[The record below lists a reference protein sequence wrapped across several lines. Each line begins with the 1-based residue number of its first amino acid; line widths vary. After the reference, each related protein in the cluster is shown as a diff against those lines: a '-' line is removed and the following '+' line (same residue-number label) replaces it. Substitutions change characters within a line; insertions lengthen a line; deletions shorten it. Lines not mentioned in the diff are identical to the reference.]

1 MERVGLD
8 TGFFIKVFEGDE
20 QVVRVWE
27 KIVDGELKAITSTLV
42 LFEMKRLFHK
52 LGRMEEW
59 DGVREAI
66 LLNCEVVPVDVE
78 VAENGASISH
88 GTGLPS
94 VDALIYAGLKGADK
108 FYTADRSFDVL
119 RRKRKPRIIML

>member
-20 QVVRVWE
+20 QVVRVW
-27 KIVDGELKAITSTLV
+27 
-42 LFEMKRLFHK
+42 KRLFHK